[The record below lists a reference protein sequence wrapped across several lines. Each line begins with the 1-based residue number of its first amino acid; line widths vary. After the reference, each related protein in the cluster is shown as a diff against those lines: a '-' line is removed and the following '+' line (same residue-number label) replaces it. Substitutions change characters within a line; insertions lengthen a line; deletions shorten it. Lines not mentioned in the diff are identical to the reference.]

1 MISLLLREDED
12 SKNDVRD
19 RRIIDALG
27 FTLCCFV
34 RKFCGNDILE
44 SVRHRPLGMNRNLRE
59 MYVSEPKDEE
69 IAYSSMRAS
78 IKVLLVCLF
87 FNFKPDKM
95 TCLQNGYR
103 RG

>member
-1 MISLLLREDED
+1 MLREDED
-12 SKNDVRD
+12 SKKDVRD
-19 RRIIDALG
+19 RRIIVALG
-27 FTLCCFV
+27 STLCCFV

-44 SVRHRPLGMNRNLRE
+44 SAPLGGNRNLRE

-69 IAYSSMRAS
+69 IVYSSMGAG
-78 IKVLLVCLF
+78 IKVLFLCLF

-103 RG
+103 RGR